1 VALSLSA
8 GGAVVCQSKD
18 AQHNRNYSTREAS
31 LQEMFETFREA
42 VASVAKGVAAAP
54 TEAAAAIDDVIDGV
68 AGFSLGGGPKG
79 AEGAEGAEPTSPKA
93 LEGGIC
99 LLDKRKGKK
108 AAKAA
113 AAAV

>member
-1 VALSLSA
+1 MALSLSA

-42 VASVAKGVAAAP
+42 VASVAQGVAAAP

-68 AGFSLGGGPKG
+68 AGFSLGVGPK
-79 AEGAEGAEPTSPKA
+79 GAEGAEPTSPKA